1 MDLAGKIL
9 VIGGVANLLVGAI
22 SGIPMGL
29 LRQRGAAVPR
39 YLTLVHMGG
48 LMQGPILLTCP
59 VVLAMSKLS
68 PSLNMVCAALLV
80 ACSLMLL
87 LKDALNWRQEVQ
99 DEFAEKS
106 AGLRIGQLVGPLY
119 LVGFGLLAA
128 AAVSGF

>member
-1 MDLAGKIL
+1 
-9 VIGGVANLLVGAI
+9 
-22 SGIPMGL
+22 
-29 LRQRGAAVPR
+29 
-39 YLTLVHMGG
+39 
-48 LMQGPILLTCP
+48 
-59 VVLAMSKLS
+59 
-68 PSLNMVCAALLV
+68 
-80 ACSLMLL
+80 MLL